1 MYFWWCFY
9 NPMLIVT
16 RNLVIFSLILTRYKF
31 SISKLTGILNIISEC
46 DFKHIMALPIK
57 TITTLRLP
65 AILVI
70 MSVWGKWS
78 EKISV
83 KTACDSQIKSLTC
96 DLRIETS
103 SVNGAH
109 IQETTPTFWTFFFQT
124 SWKQST
130 IDTHV
135 KLLICE
141 SHAVFT
147 LIFSDHLP
155 HWASDINS
163 LLVQTILY

>member
-1 MYFWWCFY
+1 M
-9 NPMLIVT
+9 
-16 RNLVIFSLILTRYKF
+16 F
-31 SISKLTGILNIISEC
+31 SISTLTGILYIISEC

-57 TITTLRLP
+57 TITTLSLP

-70 MSVWGKWS
+70 MSVSTFNTDGILYS
-78 EKISV
+78 YFYI
-83 KTACDSQIKSLTC
+83 IKYNWNYYYLFNFSYFKLLWLCVYRTLFSWCLKKKVQKVGVVSWMCAPLT
-96 DLRIETS
+96 DEVSILRS
-103 SVNGAH
+103 
-109 IQETTPTFWTFFFQT
+109 
-124 SWKQST
+124 
-130 IDTHV
+130 HV

-163 LLVQTILY
+163 LLVRTILY